1 MPNRKGPGPMIAK
14 FLERILFA
22 SRWLLAPLFVALIVG
37 LVAVVVK
44 AAQQVWEIGTH
55 ILTASESATILALLG
70 LVDLTLTGSLVVLVI
85 FSGYENFVSRV
96 DAAEQG
102 NWPEWMSR
110 IDFSGLKLKLL
121 SSIVAIS
128 AIELLRAF
136 MDVHDVSDRD
146 LQWYV
151 IIQLVLVT
159 SGLIMALTD
168 RFGPSHAA
176 SEKDHA

>member
-1 MPNRKGPGPMIAK
+1 MIARL
-14 FLERILFA
+14 LEKVLFA
-22 SRWLLAPLFVALIVG
+22 SRWLLAPLYLALIVG
-37 LVAVVVK
+37 LVAVLVK
-44 AAQQVWEIGTH
+44 AAQQVWEIGAH
-55 ILTASESATILALLG
+55 LLTASESDTILALLG

-96 DAAEQG
+96 DAAERG
-102 NWPEWMSR
+102 NRPEWMSK

-136 MDVHDVSDRD
+136 MDVHDISDRD
-146 LQWYV
+146 LRWYV
-151 IIQLVLVT
+151 IIQLVFVS

-168 RFGPSHAA
+168 RFGAGHAS
-176 SEKDHA
+176 SEGDHV